1 MRTFRKPS
9 KDNLRLTAGKERK
22 NMENKILVETSA
34 RHIHLTQEAVEAL
47 FGAGHTLTKK
57 KDLSQPGQFACE
69 EKVTVVNKCVDKR
82 TGAEVEKTLTMSVLG
97 PVRPET
103 QVEVSFT
110 DARTL
115 GVSAPVRESGDVA
128 GTPGA
133 KLVGPAGEYVID
145 HGIIVAKRHIHLTPE
160 NAADLGVE
168 NGQIVKVLVDTGAG
182 RKTVFD
188 DVVIRVKSSFAPAM
202 HIDTDECIPEE
213 GKWIQAKEISD
224 ISAYT
229 HGVGWCAP
237 QQGACKLSLNV
248 KNGIIEEALVETIGC
263 SGMTHSAAMA
273 AEILPGKTILEALN
287 TDLVCDA
294 INTAMRELFLQ
305 IVYGRSQSAFS
316 ENGLVVGAG
325 MEDLGKGA
333 RSMVGTMYG
342 TKAKGVR
349 YLEMTEGYCTRM
361 ALDENDQVIGYEFV
375 SLGKMTDMIKKG
387 TEPNEAYEKAKG
399 TYGRFKPEDGAVKY
413 IDPRKE

>member
-1 MRTFRKPS
+1 
-9 KDNLRLTAGKERK
+9 
-22 NMENKILVETSA
+22 MENKILVETSA

-69 EKVTVVNKCVDKR
+69 EKVTVVNKCVDRR

-182 RKTVFD
+182 RKTMFD

-202 HIDTDECIPEE
+202 HIDTDECN
-213 GKWIQAKEISD
+213 A
-224 ISAYT
+224 
-229 HGVGWCAP
+229 
-237 QQGACKLSLNV
+237 
-248 KNGIIEEALVETIGC
+248 
-263 SGMTHSAAMA
+263 SAAF
-273 AEILPGKTILEALN
+273 G
-287 TDLVCDA
+287 V
-294 INTAMRELFLQ
+294 
-305 IVYGRSQSAFS
+305 VYG
-316 ENGLVVGAG
+316 E
-325 MEDLGKGA
+325 
-333 RSMVGTMYG
+333 
-342 TKAKGVR
+342 
-349 YLEMTEGYCTRM
+349 
-361 ALDENDQVIGYEFV
+361 I
-375 SLGKMTDMIKKG
+375 IK
-387 TEPNEAYEKAKG
+387 
-399 TYGRFKPEDGAVKY
+399 
-413 IDPRKE
+413 